1 MAFFKKTEA
10 RLNDVTDCFSIHR
23 LIKPYRH
30 TVGELQRS
38 IHTHTLSF
46 ASLASYRFT
55 LLNVAC
61 LRIPIYLLF
70 SELVIS
76 KFQRK
81 ISTARCTTISKQ
93 ATAATER
100 NIEQLCGTHTNSLSK
115 FFSIPRQTVWVSKG
129 TIAPLKLPKIS
140 HKFRI
145 RSFVCSEWN
154 AIRIHSHIAAKRQ
167 IDEFREFDEISAQS
181 DEKVKRYSNEPNR

>member
-1 MAFFKKTEA
+1 MTSLIASA
-10 RLNDVTDCFSIHR
+10 YTDWSSHIAIQLESCSGRF
-23 LIKPYRH
+23 
-30 TVGELQRS
+30 
-38 IHTHTLSF
+38 IHTLYRSLRSHRIASRYWMLRAYAFPFTSF
-46 ASLASYRFT
+46 FWARNF
-55 LLNVAC
+55 
-61 LRIPIYLLF
+61 
-70 SELVIS
+70 
-76 KFQRK
+76 K
-81 ISTARCTTISKQ
+81 ISAKNINSSLYNDISKQ

-115 FFSIPRQTVWVSKG
+115 FFFSIPRQTVWVSKG